1 VKTYRIFTLIAIVA
15 LVMGSA
21 APGLAGSPALP
32 AAQAAGG
39 NTQAPQAISLISNY
53 VATPPT
59 IDGQVGFNEWNMSVQ
74 APFSHGFMSVE
85 NDAVRLYVLL
95 DVTGDSTYEPD
106 KDYFWLTV
114 DVNRNSAI
122 DANTDLNYGLYPGTQ
137 NLRYQYYLAPNQW
150 TGLQPKTY
158 SSRAQGF
165 GCFWSDGTF
174 QLSSFFPLRFTC
186 KRHTVWELAL
196 DLAEIGAT
204 PGSHVKLGLRV
215 ASSTPAFVDDTPTN
229 FSADFS
235 NLIDVKLAPPPFY
248 TLAPFPGA
256 SVGFEKQPIEIT
268 QAVQDRNNSLPLVEG
283 KSTVARVYVF
293 TANVFF
299 PQMIK
304 TYLYGSSGGVD
315 LPGSPMVVYKSA
327 PTVINR
333 NSLNSTANFQL
344 PNTWTTGSVTFA
356 STAIDQLNHVATT
369 APQPLAF
376 TPRGVPTY
384 WVVPVNTG
392 TNQNPVVAS
401 NRDIAAQ
408 ESYLKAIYPVRDVT
422 FVQKPWTVIG
432 PSSVNNAIS
441 DLNKYYNSVLIA
453 WFITVLFTG
462 NQPFVLP
469 DQIYGFTPSG
479 GGLSDPVWA
488 GGAGRVARGFL
499 GTSMEGTMA
508 HEINHN
514 LDRSAGGTWGRH
526 TPFGCGASGPDP
538 SWPYSNSNINEVGFD
553 TRQPWSSGGSQL
565 TVVPS
570 SDPDIMS
577 YCQSGHL
584 PTKWISP
591 YRWQNLFGAFT
602 SSVNAH
608 TLQQVSQVE
617 NVYYVSGQVN
627 RDGSGSLNPV
637 LFQPGL
643 PSQGVPDG
651 KYSIQLLDAND
662 QVIASQPFNINFPDD
677 PEEPVDSIYFNFQ
690 IAPPVIPGQAPLAG
704 MKVKLALGGNT
715 LDEIQQSPNAP
726 TISITAPAGGENWS
740 GVQTLKWD
748 ASDPD
753 GDPLSYTVLY
763 SQDNGTTWNP
773 VSSGITDTQ
782 LDVDLDQ
789 LPGGNQAIFR
799 VIASDGFNNSQADS
813 NPITVGNHP
822 PQVSILTPGNGA
834 VVKPGDQTMLSG
846 DAQDLEDG
854 SLPDSAFVWSDG
866 NTVLGTGRNV
876 SAQLPAG
883 KHTLMLSVGDSSGNT
898 AQASVEVNVA
908 YQVNLP
914 LIMVK

>member
-1 VKTYRIFTLIAIVA
+1 MKTYRIFTLIAILA

-21 APGLAGSPALP
+21 VPALAVAPPMP
-32 AAQAAGG
+32 AAQGDSR
-39 NTQAPQAISLISNY
+39 NTQSPSAISLISSY
-53 VATPPT
+53 AATPPT
-59 IDGQVGFNEWNMSVQ
+59 IDGQVGFNEWNMSVK
-74 APFSHGFMSVE
+74 APFNHGFMTVK

-95 DVTGDSTYEPD
+95 DVTGDTTYEPG
-106 KDYFWLTV
+106 KDFFWLTV
-114 DVNRNSAI
+114 DVNRNGAI
-122 DANTDLNYGLYPGTQ
+122 DSNTDLNYGLQPGTQ
-137 NLRYQYYLAPNQW
+137 NMRYQYYMGPGTW

-165 GCFWSDGTF
+165 GCFFSDGTF
-174 QLSSFFPLRFTC
+174 QIASFFPLRITC
-186 KRHTVWELAL
+186 RRHTVWELAL

-204 PGSHVKLGLRV
+204 PGSHVKLGMRV
-215 ASSTPAFVDDTPTN
+215 ASTTPAFTDDTPAN
-229 FSADFS
+229 FSSDFS
-235 NLIDVKLAPPPFY
+235 NLIDVRLAPPPFY

-256 SVGFEKQPIEIT
+256 SVGFERQPIEIT
-268 QAVQDRNNSLPLVEG
+268 QAVQNRSNSLPLVDG

-299 PQMIK
+299 PQMVK
-304 TYLYGSSGGVD
+304 TYLYGSNGAVD

-356 STAIDQLNHVATT
+356 GAAVDQLHHVATT
-369 APQPLAF
+369 ASQTLAF

-384 WVVPVNTG
+384 WVVPINTG
-392 TNQNPVVAS
+392 TSQNPVVAS
-401 NRDIAAQ
+401 NSAIASQ
-408 ESYLKAIYPVRDVT
+408 ESYLKTVYPVKNVT

-432 PSSVNNAIS
+432 PSSVSNAIS

-462 NQPFVLP
+462 HQPFVLP

-479 GGLSDPVWA
+479 GGLSDPVWV

-499 GTSMEGTMA
+499 GTSLEATMA

-514 LDRSAGGTWGRH
+514 LDRSSSGTWGRH

-538 SWPYSNSNINEVGFD
+538 NWPYTNSNINEVGFD
-553 TRQPWSSGGSQL
+553 TRQPWSSGGSTL
-565 TVVPS
+565 TVVPN

-577 YCQSGHL
+577 YCQSGHT

-591 YRWQNLFGAFT
+591 YRWQNLFGTFT
-602 SSVNAH
+602 SSLNAH

-617 NVYYVSGQVN
+617 NVYYISGQVN
-627 RDGSGSLNPV
+627 RDGTGSLNPV
-637 LFQPGL
+637 LFQPGM
-643 PSQGVPDG
+643 PSQGVPEG
-651 KYSIQLLDAND
+651 KYAVQLLDAGNN
-662 QVIASQPFNINFPDD
+662 ILASQPFNVNFPDD

-704 MKVKLALGGNT
+704 MKVRLTLGGDT
-715 LDEIQQSPNAP
+715 LAEIQQSANAP
-726 TISITAPAGGENWS
+726 TLSITAPAGGENWS
-740 GVQTLKWD
+740 GLQTLKWD
-748 ASDPD
+748 ASDAD
-753 GDPLSYTVLY
+753 GDPLSYMVLY

-782 LDVDLDQ
+782 LDVDLDH
-789 LPGGNQAIFR
+789 LPGGSQAIFR
-799 VIASDGFNNSQADS
+799 VIASDGFNNTQADS
-813 NPITVGNHP
+813 NPITVDNHP
-822 PQVSILTPGNGA
+822 PQVTILTPGNGA
-834 VVKPGDQTMLSG
+834 VIRPGDPTSLSG

-854 SLPDSAFVWSDG
+854 SLPDSAFVWTDGSD
-866 NTVLGTGRNV
+866 VLGTGRNL
-876 SAQLPAG
+876 SAQLSAG
-883 KHTLMLSVGDSSGNT
+883 AHTLTLSVGDSSGNT
-898 AQASVEVNVA
+898 TQATVEVKVA
-908 YQVNLP
+908 YQVSLP
-914 LIMVK
+914 LIMLK

>member
-1 VKTYRIFTLIAIVA
+1 MKMYRLFTMFAILALI
-15 LVMGSA
+15 MGSA
-21 APGLAGSPALP
+21 APVLAGSPNQPTAL
-32 AAQAAGG
+32 AAGS
-39 NTQAPQAISLISNY
+39 NPQAPQAISLISGY
-53 VATPPT
+53 VATPPN
-59 IDGQVGFNEWNMSVQ
+59 IDGQLGFNEWNISVQ
-74 APFSHGFMSVE
+74 APFNHGFMSVE
-85 NDAVRLYVLL
+85 NDSVRLYVLL

-106 KDYFWLTV
+106 KDFFWLTV
-114 DVNRNSAI
+114 DVDRNGAI
-122 DANTDLNYGLYPGTQ
+122 DSGKDLNYGLQPGTQ
-137 NLRYQYYLAPNQW
+137 NMRYQYYLGPNSW

-174 QLSSFFPLRFTC
+174 HLASIFPLRFTC
-186 KRHTVWELAL
+186 SRHTVWELAL
-196 DLAEIGAT
+196 DLAEIGAA
-204 PGSHVKLGLRV
+204 PGTHVKLGLRV
-215 ASSTPAFVDDTPTN
+215 ASTTPAFVDDTPTN

-235 NLIDVKLAPPPFY
+235 NLIDVKLAPPPFF
-248 TLAPFPGA
+248 TLAPLPGA

-283 KSTVARVYVF
+283 KTTVARVYVF
-293 TANVFF
+293 TANVFL
-299 PQMIK
+299 PQIMR
-304 TYLYGSSGGVD
+304 TYLYGSTGGVD

-333 NSLNSTANFQL
+333 SSLNSTANFQL
-344 PNTWTTGSVTFA
+344 PGTWTTGNVSFA
-356 STAIDQLNHVATT
+356 STAVDQLNHVATT
-369 APQPLAF
+369 GSQALNF

-384 WVVPVNTG
+384 WVVPINTG

-401 NRDIAAQ
+401 NSNIAAQ
-408 ESYLKAIYPVRDVT
+408 ESYLKAVYPVRDVT

-441 DLNKYYNSVLIA
+441 DLNQYYNSVLIA

-488 GGAGRVARGFL
+488 GGAGKVARGFL

-514 LDRSAGGTWGRH
+514 LDRSSGGTWGRH

-538 SWPYSNSNINEVGFD
+538 SWPYTNSNVNEVGFD
-553 TRQPWSSGGSQL
+553 TRQPWSSGGGQL
-565 TVVPS
+565 SVVPN
-570 SDPDIMS
+570 SDPDFMS

-591 YRWQNLFGAFT
+591 YRWQNLFGNFT

-608 TLQQVSQVE
+608 MLQQASQIE

-627 RDGSGSLNPV
+627 RDGSGKLNPV
-637 LFQPGL
+637 LYQPGM
-643 PSQGVPDG
+643 PSQGVPEG
-651 KYSIQLLDAND
+651 KYSVQLLDAND
-662 QVIASQPFNINFPDD
+662 NILASQPFNVNFPDD
-677 PEEPVDSIYFNFQ
+677 PEEPVDSIYFSFQ
-690 IAPPVIPGQAPLAG
+690 IAPPVVPGQAPLAG
-704 MKVKLALGGNT
+704 MKVRLALGGDT
-715 LDEIQQSPNAP
+715 LDQIQQSNNAP
-726 TISITAPAGGENWS
+726 TVAITAPAGGEDWS
-740 GVQTLKWD
+740 GLQTLKWD
-748 ASDPD
+748 ASDAD
-753 GDPLSYTVLY
+753 GDPLSFTVLY

-799 VIASDGFNNSQADS
+799 VIASDGFNNTQADS
-813 NPITVGNHP
+813 KPVNVSNHP
-822 PQVSILTPGNGA
+822 PQVTILSPVSGA
-834 VVKPGDQTMLSG
+834 VVKPGNAVDLSG
-846 DAQDLEDG
+846 DALDLEDG
-854 SLPDSAFVWSDG
+854 SLPDSAFVWTEG
-866 NTVLGTGRNV
+866 NTVLGSGRTL
-876 SAQLPAG
+876 SAQLSTG
-883 KHTLMLSVGDSSGNT
+883 THTLTLSVGDSSGNT
-898 AQASVEVNVA
+898 GQASVDVKVA
-908 YQVNLP
+908 YQVSLP
-914 LIMVK
+914 LVLLK